1 MTVKDPNLWMKRMNK
16 RDYFAI
22 FGGGGIRG
30 LAYCGAYKALL
41 ENNIN
46 LTGYAGSSI
55 GAVFATLL
63 ALKYNYDEIYEILSN
78 TGFEMFIDLNLDLKK
93 EIAVSKGNIF
103 YDWIKEKIER
113 KFYQE
118 NYKKGQNEPVTFFDI
133 KENLIVYSV
142 NLTTMKFIEFSKE
155 KTPDFEVAKAVR
167 ASVSMPGLFTPL
179 EYNNNLLVDG
189 DLLKSTPLWRVSNF
203 IKNLDERI
211 IEFRLEDNSSE
222 KKINNSLEYLN
233 RVYNAISGFATD
245 YIIDL
250 YKEKDKFDYI
260 KINTKDISVID
271 FLISKE
277 KKKMLFETG
286 YNETNSYFR
295 EFFPKKKDKINEKY
309 KKLLNHLLK
318 FQEYFNKNKL
328 IDCYLNLCETFIFL
342 CEEKKYLDLKIY
354 NLISDFKNKFSENYY
369 NKKFLIFQ
377 KSFLKNKE
385 ELSKDYLEI
394 LREVAGKI
402 QI

>member
-1 MTVKDPNLWMKRMNK
+1 MNK

-142 NLTTMKFIEFSKE
+142 NLTTMKFMEFSKE

-179 EYNNNLLVDG
+179 EYDNNLLVDG

-354 NLISDFKNKFSENYY
+354 DLISDFKNKFSENYY

>member
-1 MTVKDPNLWMKRMNK
+1 MNK

-142 NLTTMKFIEFSKE
+142 NLTTMKFMEFSKE

>member
-1 MTVKDPNLWMKRMNK
+1 MNK

-142 NLTTMKFIEFSKE
+142 NLTTMKFMEFSKE

-277 KKKMLFETG
+277 KKKMLFKTG

>member
-1 MTVKDPNLWMKRMNK
+1 MNK

-142 NLTTMKFIEFSKE
+142 NLTTMKFMEFSKE
-155 KTPDFEVAKAVR
+155 KTPDFEIAKAVR

-295 EFFPKKKDKINEKY
+295 EFFQKKKDKINEKY
-309 KKLLNHLLK
+309 KKLLDHLLK

-354 NLISDFKNKFSENYY
+354 DLISDFKNKFSENYY

-377 KSFLKNKE
+377 KTFLKNKE

>member
-1 MTVKDPNLWMKRMNK
+1 MNK

-142 NLTTMKFIEFSKE
+142 NLTTMKFMEFSKE
-155 KTPDFEVAKAVR
+155 KTPDFEIAKAVR

>member
-1 MTVKDPNLWMKRMNK
+1 MNK

>member
-1 MTVKDPNLWMKRMNK
+1 MNK

-55 GAVFATLL
+55 GAVFSTLL

-118 NYKKGQNEPVTFFDI
+118 NYKKGQNEPVTFIDI

-142 NLTTMKFIEFSKE
+142 NLTTMKFMEFSKE
-155 KTPDFEVAKAVR
+155 KTPDFEIAKAVR

-179 EYNNNLLVDG
+179 EYDNNLLVDG

-286 YNETNSYFR
+286 YNETNSYFK

-309 KKLLNHLLK
+309 KKLLDHLLK

-354 NLISDFKNKFSENYY
+354 DLISDFKNKFSENYY

-377 KSFLKNKE
+377 KTFLKNKE

>member
-1 MTVKDPNLWMKRMNK
+1 MNK

-142 NLTTMKFIEFSKE
+142 NLTTMKFMEFSKE
-155 KTPDFEVAKAVR
+155 KTPDFEIAKAVR

-179 EYNNNLLVDG
+179 EYDNNLLVDG

-295 EFFPKKKDKINEKY
+295 EFFQKKKDKINEKY
-309 KKLLNHLLK
+309 KKLLDHLLK

-354 NLISDFKNKFSENYY
+354 DLISDFKNKFSENYY

-377 KSFLKNKE
+377 KTFLKNKE

>member
-1 MTVKDPNLWMKRMNK
+1 MNK

-142 NLTTMKFIEFSKE
+142 NLTTMKFMEFSKE
-155 KTPDFEVAKAVR
+155 KTPDFEIAKAVR

-286 YNETNSYFR
+286 YNETNSYFK

>member
-1 MTVKDPNLWMKRMNK
+1 MNK

-63 ALKYNYDEIYEILSN
+63 ALKYSYDEIYEILSN

-142 NLTTMKFIEFSKE
+142 NLTTMKFMEFSKE
-155 KTPDFEVAKAVR
+155 KTPDFEIAKAVR

-260 KINTKDISVID
+260 KINTKDISVVD

-295 EFFPKKKDKINEKY
+295 EFFQKKKDKINEKY

-354 NLISDFKNKFSENYY
+354 DLISDFKNKFSENYY

-377 KSFLKNKE
+377 KTFLKNKE

>member
-1 MTVKDPNLWMKRMNK
+1 MNK

-78 TGFEMFIDLNLDLKK
+78 TGLAMFIVLNLDLKK

-142 NLTTMKFIEFSKE
+142 NLTTMKFMEFSKE
-155 KTPDFEVAKAVR
+155 KTPDFEIAKAVR

-286 YNETNSYFR
+286 YNETNNYFR
-295 EFFPKKKDKINEKY
+295 EFFQKKKDKINEKY
-309 KKLLNHLLK
+309 KKLLDHLLK

-328 IDCYLNLCETFIFL
+328 IDCYLNLCETVIFL

-354 NLISDFKNKFSENYY
+354 DLISDFKNKFSENYY

-377 KSFLKNKE
+377 KTFLKNKE